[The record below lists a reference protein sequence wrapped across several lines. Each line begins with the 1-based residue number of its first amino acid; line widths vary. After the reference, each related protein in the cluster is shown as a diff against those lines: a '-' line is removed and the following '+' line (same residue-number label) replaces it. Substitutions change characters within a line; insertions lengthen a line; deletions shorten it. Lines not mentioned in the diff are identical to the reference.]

1 MHILRHQYVAH
12 FEKLEMTK
20 NLCANSA
27 NDYALQILE
36 VFF

>member
-1 MHILRHQYVAH
+1 MRILRHQYLAD

-20 NLCANSA
+20 NLFANSA